1 MELLTDEM
9 SRCIATTT
17 NAKRSKGAQRSRT
30 CEVPFAPLPAASRSR
45 PDNQRDG
52 RLTGEASTAATCVR
66 TLNDL
71 THTDGQTDHGLD
83 PSGEQT
89 MAPLM
94 TRVAVGRMRRVD
106 ADDDESTTTPT
117 PEPAAEFL
125 SELFTPRSARVWS
138 VDGRLVGVGAC
149 WPPAV
154 AS

>member
-71 THTDGQTDHGLD
+71 THAQTDRSRAGPIRH
-83 PSGEQT
+83 EHT

-94 TRVAVGRMRRVD
+94 TRVAVDRMRRAD
-106 ADDDESTTTPT
+106 ADD
-117 PEPAAEFL
+117 A
-125 SELFTPRSARVWS
+125 
-138 VDGRLVGVGAC
+138 
-149 WPPAV
+149 
-154 AS
+154 